1 VLFELLVRQI
11 TLEVLNG
18 DKTENAKN
26 IVKEFF
32 ASGTELNKELRLY
45 DLLLKEKY
53 NSESK
58 AEMFVDT
65 VSQAH
70 SKLNEIKLSKEKYN
84 LIKQI
89 NEKFE
94 LEQFLS
100 SPITNYKVLASI
112 YKVFESKK
120 SENYDIKDVF
130 NSKVTLIENII
141 ARPSIK
147 TNKVEDTKLIESY
160 KKQDKDLRLLT
171 YKILVET
178 FNKKY
183 TNLNEK
189 QKALKTETDISKQEQ
204 LKEEIKQLNSK
215 YTEDKEQQKVRD
227 SEYVHSLIESRKDLP
242 RPFATGGIVT
252 SPTRALVGE
261 AGPEAVIP
269 LSQLMEHFNKTNM
282 ILEQILHKEGY
293 DSNVSTSNQYCFV
306 WSSRWWTYPRN
317 YNVGWSIKAF

>member
-1 VLFELLVRQI
+1 MKKIKHSKIKNTGVLFELLVRQI

-70 SKLNEIKLSKEKYN
+70 AKLNEGKLVKEKYN

-120 SENYDIKDVF
+120 SENYDIKDIF

-141 ARPSIK
+141 ARPSTK
-147 TNKVEDTKLIESY
+147 TNKIEDTKLIESY
-160 KKQDKDLRLLT
+160 KQQDKDLRLLT

-183 TNLNEK
+183 TNLDSN
-189 QKALKTETDISKQEQ
+189 QKNL
-204 LKEEIKQLNSK
+204 LKEYINNISNTSKFKDYLSIELPKIVSDLKSIKSK
-215 YTEDKEQQKVRD
+215 IEDKVTTIKL
-227 SEYVHSLIESRKDLP
+227 SETIS
-242 RPFATGGIVT
+242 
-252 SPTRALVGE
+252 
-261 AGPEAVIP
+261 
-269 LSQLMEHFNKTNM
+269 
-282 ILEQILHKEGY
+282 ILEKMKMGKSISDGQVSSIMLSYELIKELK
-293 DSNVSTSNQYCFV
+293 S
-306 WSSRWWTYPRN
+306 
-317 YNVGWSIKAF
+317 KLK

>member
-1 VLFELLVRQI
+1 MKKIKHSKVKNTGVLFELLVRQI

-32 ASGTELNKELRLY
+32 AAGTELNKELRLY

-70 SKLNEIKLSKEKYN
+70 SKLNEGKLIKEKYN
-84 LIKQI
+84 LIKKI

-112 YKVFESKK
+112 YKVFESKN
-120 SENYDIKDVF
+120 SENYDIKDIF

-141 ARPSIK
+141 SRPPLVK
-147 TNKVEDTKLIESY
+147 TNKTEDYKLIETY
-160 KKQDKDLRLLT
+160 KQQDKDLRLLT

-183 TNLNEK
+183 TNLDEK
-189 QKALKTETDISKQEQ
+189 QKGL
-204 LKEEIKQLNSK
+204 LKEYINNMSNTSKFKDYLAVELPQIVKELKAIKSK
-215 YTEDKEQQKVRD
+215 ISDKVTTIKL
-227 SEYVHSLIESRKDLP
+227 SETISVLEKMKIGK
-242 RPFATGGIVT
+242 TVT
-252 SPTRALVGE
+252 D
-261 AGPEAVIP
+261 
-269 LSQLMEHFNKTNM
+269 N
-282 ILEQILHKEGY
+282 
-293 DSNVSTSNQYCFV
+293 NVS
-306 WSSRWWTYPRN
+306 
-317 YNVGWSIKAF
+317 SIMLSYELIKELKSKVK

>member
-1 VLFELLVRQI
+1 MKKIKHSKVKNTGVLFELLVRQI

-26 IVKEFF
+26 IVREFF
-32 ASGTELNKELRLY
+32 AAGTELNKELRLY

-70 SKLNEIKLSKEKYN
+70 SKLNEAKLSKEKYN

-130 NSKVTLIENII
+130 NSKITLIENII
-141 ARPSIK
+141 ARPSTK
-147 TNKVEDTKLIESY
+147 TNKIEDNKLIETY
-160 KKQDKDLRLLT
+160 KQQDKDLRLLT

-183 TNLNEK
+183 TNLDSK
-189 QKALKTETDISKQEQ
+189 QKNL
-204 LKEEIKQLNSK
+204 LKEYINNISNTSKFKDYLSVELPNIVSELKSIKSK
-215 YTEDKEQQKVRD
+215 IEDKVTTIKLSETISVLEKMKMGKSVSDNQVSSIMLSYELIKELKSKV
-227 SEYVHSLIESRKDLP
+227 K
-242 RPFATGGIVT
+242 
-252 SPTRALVGE
+252 
-261 AGPEAVIP
+261 
-269 LSQLMEHFNKTNM
+269 
-282 ILEQILHKEGY
+282 
-293 DSNVSTSNQYCFV
+293 
-306 WSSRWWTYPRN
+306 
-317 YNVGWSIKAF
+317 

>member
-1 VLFELLVRQI
+1 MKKIKHSKVKNTGVLFELLVRQI

-18 DKTENAKN
+18 DKTENAKH

-58 AEMFVDT
+58 AEMFVET

-70 SKLNEIKLSKEKYN
+70 SKLNVAKLSKEKYN
-84 LIKQI
+84 LIKEI
-89 NEKFE
+89 NSKFE
-94 LEQFLS
+94 LEQFLT

-130 NSKVTLIENII
+130 NSKITLIENII
-141 ARPSIK
+141 SRPTS
-147 TNKVEDTKLIESY
+147 NKVEPVSDSTKLIETY
-160 KKQDKDLRLLT
+160 KQQDKDLRLLT

-183 TNLNEK
+183 TNLDEK
-189 QKALKTETDISKQEQ
+189 QKGL
-204 LKEEIKQLNSK
+204 LKEYINNMSNTSKFKDYLAVELPQIVKELKEIKSK
-215 YTEDKEQQKVRD
+215 ISDKVTTIKL
-227 SEYVHSLIESRKDLP
+227 SETISVLEKMKIGK
-242 RPFATGGIVT
+242 TVT
-252 SPTRALVGE
+252 D
-261 AGPEAVIP
+261 
-269 LSQLMEHFNKTNM
+269 N
-282 ILEQILHKEGY
+282 
-293 DSNVSTSNQYCFV
+293 NVSSIMLSYELIKELKSKV
-306 WSSRWWTYPRN
+306 
-317 YNVGWSIKAF
+317 NVK

>member
-1 VLFELLVRQI
+1 MKKIKHSKVKNTGVLFELLVRQI

-18 DKTENAKN
+18 DKTENAKG

-32 ASGTELNKELRLY
+32 AAGTELNKELRLY

-58 AEMFVDT
+58 AEMFVET

-70 SKLNEIKLSKEKYN
+70 SKLNVAKLSKEKYN
-84 LIKQI
+84 LIKEI

-120 SENYDIKDVF
+120 SENYDIKDIF

-141 ARPSIK
+141 SRPTLVK
-147 TNKVEDTKLIESY
+147 TNKTEDTKLIESY

-189 QKALKTETDISKQEQ
+189 QKGL
-204 LKEEIKQLNSK
+204 LKEYINNMSNTSKFKDYLSVELPQIVKELKEIKSK
-215 YTEDKEQQKVRD
+215 ISDKVTTIKL
-227 SEYVHSLIESRKDLP
+227 SETISVLEKMKIGKN
-242 RPFATGGIVT
+242 VT
-252 SPTRALVGE
+252 D
-261 AGPEAVIP
+261 
-269 LSQLMEHFNKTNM
+269 N
-282 ILEQILHKEGY
+282 
-293 DSNVSTSNQYCFV
+293 NVS
-306 WSSRWWTYPRN
+306 
-317 YNVGWSIKAF
+317 SIMLSYELIKELKSKVNGK

>member
-1 VLFELLVRQI
+1 MKKIKHSKVKNTGVLFELLVRQI

-70 SKLNEIKLSKEKYN
+70 SKLNEGKLAKEKYN

-89 NEKFE
+89 NDKFE

-160 KKQDKDLRLLT
+160 KQQDKDLRLLT

-183 TNLNEK
+183 TNLDSK
-189 QKALKTETDISKQEQ
+189 QKNL
-204 LKEEIKQLNSK
+204 LKEYINNISNTSK
-215 YTEDKEQQKVRD
+215 FKDYLSVELPNIV
-227 SEYVHSLIESRKDLP
+227 SELK
-242 RPFATGGIVT
+242 
-252 SPTRALVGE
+252 
-261 AGPEAVIP
+261 
-269 LSQLMEHFNKTNM
+269 
-282 ILEQILHKEGY
+282 
-293 DSNVSTSNQYCFV
+293 
-306 WSSRWWTYPRN
+306 
-317 YNVGWSIKAF
+317 SIKAKIEDKVTTIKLSETISVLEKMKMGKSISDGQVSSIMLSYELIKELKSKLK

>member
-1 VLFELLVRQI
+1 MKKIKHSKVKNTGVLFELLVRQI

-70 SKLNEIKLSKEKYN
+70 SKLNEGKLIKEKYN

-160 KKQDKDLRLLT
+160 KQQDKDLRLLT

-183 TNLNEK
+183 TNLDSN
-189 QKALKTETDISKQEQ
+189 QKNL
-204 LKEEIKQLNSK
+204 LKEYINNISNTSK
-215 YTEDKEQQKVRD
+215 F
-227 SEYVHSLIESRKDLP
+227 KDYLSVELP
-242 RPFATGGIVT
+242 KIV
-252 SPTRALVGE
+252 AEL
-261 AGPEAVIP
+261 
-269 LSQLMEHFNKTNM
+269 K
-282 ILEQILHKEGY
+282 
-293 DSNVSTSNQYCFV
+293 
-306 WSSRWWTYPRN
+306 
-317 YNVGWSIKAF
+317 SIKAKIQDKVTTIKLSETISVLEKMKIGKSISDGQVSSIMLSYELIKELKSKLK

>member
-1 VLFELLVRQI
+1 MKKIKHSKVKNTGVLFELLVRQI

-26 IVKEFF
+26 IVREFF
-32 ASGTELNKELRLY
+32 AAGTELNKELRLY

-58 AEMFVDT
+58 AEMFVET

-70 SKLNEIKLSKEKYN
+70 AKLNVAKLSKEKYN
-84 LIKQI
+84 LIKEI

-120 SENYDIKDVF
+120 ADNYDIKDVF

-141 ARPSIK
+141 ARPSTK
-147 TNKVEDTKLIESY
+147 TNKVEDNKLIESY
-160 KKQDKDLRLLT
+160 KQQDKDLRLLT

-183 TNLNEK
+183 TNLDSK
-189 QKALKTETDISKQEQ
+189 QKNL
-204 LKEEIKQLNSK
+204 LKEYINNISNTSK
-215 YTEDKEQQKVRD
+215 F
-227 SEYVHSLIESRKDLP
+227 KDYLSVELP
-242 RPFATGGIVT
+242 NIV
-252 SPTRALVGE
+252 AEL
-261 AGPEAVIP
+261 
-269 LSQLMEHFNKTNM
+269 K
-282 ILEQILHKEGY
+282 
-293 DSNVSTSNQYCFV
+293 
-306 WSSRWWTYPRN
+306 
-317 YNVGWSIKAF
+317 SIKSKIQDKVTTIKLSETISVLEKMKMGKSVSDNQVSSIMLSYELIKELKSKVK

>member
-1 VLFELLVRQI
+1 MKKIKHSKVKNTGVLFELLVRQI

-18 DKTENAKN
+18 DKTENAKH

-70 SKLNEIKLSKEKYN
+70 SKLNENKLSKEKYN

-120 SENYDIKDVF
+120 SENYDIKDIF

-141 ARPSIK
+141 SRPAVAK
-147 TNKVEDTKLIESY
+147 TNKTEDTKLIESY

-183 TNLNEK
+183 TNLDEK
-189 QKALKTETDISKQEQ
+189 QKGLLKEYINNMSNTTKFKDYLAVELPQIVKELKTIKSKISDKVTTIKLSETISVLEKM
-204 LKEEIKQLNSK
+204 KIGKN
-215 YTEDKEQQKVRD
+215 
-227 SEYVHSLIESRKDLP
+227 
-242 RPFATGGIVT
+242 VT
-252 SPTRALVGE
+252 
-261 AGPEAVIP
+261 
-269 LSQLMEHFNKTNM
+269 
-282 ILEQILHKEGY
+282 
-293 DSNVSTSNQYCFV
+293 DSNVSSIMLSYELIKELKSKV
-306 WSSRWWTYPRN
+306 
-317 YNVGWSIKAF
+317 NVK

>member
-1 VLFELLVRQI
+1 MKKIKHSKVKNTGVLFELLVRQI

-70 SKLNEIKLSKEKYN
+70 AKLNEGKLVKEKYN

-160 KKQDKDLRLLT
+160 KQQDKDLRLLT

-183 TNLNEK
+183 TNLDSK
-189 QKALKTETDISKQEQ
+189 QKNL
-204 LKEEIKQLNSK
+204 LKEYINNISNTSK
-215 YTEDKEQQKVRD
+215 FKDYLSVELPNIV
-227 SEYVHSLIESRKDLP
+227 SELK
-242 RPFATGGIVT
+242 
-252 SPTRALVGE
+252 
-261 AGPEAVIP
+261 
-269 LSQLMEHFNKTNM
+269 
-282 ILEQILHKEGY
+282 
-293 DSNVSTSNQYCFV
+293 
-306 WSSRWWTYPRN
+306 
-317 YNVGWSIKAF
+317 SIKAKIEDKVTTIKLSETISVLEKMKMGKSISDGQVSSIMLSYELIKELKSKLK

>member
-18 DKTENAKN
+18 DKTENAKH

-58 AEMFVDT
+58 AEMFVET

-70 SKLNEIKLSKEKYN
+70 SKLNVAKLSKEKYN
-84 LIKQI
+84 LIKEI
-89 NEKFE
+89 NSKFE
-94 LEQFLS
+94 LEQFLT

-130 NSKVTLIENII
+130 NSKITLIENII
-141 ARPSIK
+141 SRQTS
-147 TNKVEDTKLIESY
+147 NKVEPVSDSTKLIETY

-183 TNLNEK
+183 TNLDEK
-189 QKALKTETDISKQEQ
+189 QKGL
-204 LKEEIKQLNSK
+204 LKEYINNMSNTSKFKDYLAVELPQIVKELKEIKSK
-215 YTEDKEQQKVRD
+215 ISDK
-227 SEYVHSLIESRKDLP
+227 
-242 RPFATGGIVT
+242 VT
-252 SPTRALVGE
+252 TIKLAETIS
-261 AGPEAVIP
+261 
-269 LSQLMEHFNKTNM
+269 
-282 ILEQILHKEGY
+282 ILEKMKIGKTVT
-293 DSNVSTSNQYCFV
+293 DNNVSSIMLSYELIKELKSKV
-306 WSSRWWTYPRN
+306 
-317 YNVGWSIKAF
+317 NVK

>member
-1 VLFELLVRQI
+1 MKKIKHSKVKNTGVLFELLVRQI

-18 DKTENAKN
+18 DKTENAKH

-32 ASGTELNKELRLY
+32 AAGTELNKELRLY

-70 SKLNEIKLSKEKYN
+70 SKLNESKLVKEKYN

-120 SENYDIKDVF
+120 SENYDIKDIF
-130 NSKVTLIENII
+130 NSKITLIENII
-141 ARPSIK
+141 SRPTVVK
-147 TNKVEDTKLIESY
+147 TNKTEDTKLIETY

-183 TNLNEK
+183 TNLDEK
-189 QKALKTETDISKQEQ
+189 QKGL
-204 LKEEIKQLNSK
+204 LKEYINNMSNTSKFKDYLAVELPQIVKELKAIKSK
-215 YTEDKEQQKVRD
+215 ISDKVTTIKL
-227 SEYVHSLIESRKDLP
+227 SETISVLEKMKIGK
-242 RPFATGGIVT
+242 TVT
-252 SPTRALVGE
+252 D
-261 AGPEAVIP
+261 
-269 LSQLMEHFNKTNM
+269 N
-282 ILEQILHKEGY
+282 
-293 DSNVSTSNQYCFV
+293 NVSSIMLSYELIKELK
-306 WSSRWWTYPRN
+306 SKI
-317 YNVGWSIKAF
+317 NVK